1 MHSTLQL
8 YYEIFWEGG
17 LRDPFRISVSPFR
30 DAFTGGLTTE
40 PAARLSSDTP
50 RSRRLGVFV
59 ADVGRRCCQQ

>member
-30 DAFTGGLTTE
+30 GPLRDAFTGGRTDHR
-40 PAARLSSDTP
+40 AG
-50 RSRRLGVFV
+50 RSIIF
-59 ADVGRRCCQQ
+59 